1 MIKRLQKRFIA
12 ISASVICAVFALIF
26 IIAYTVNASSV
37 NRTLDSLTDMLSEND
52 GRFPEISD
60 NAPPMNPFPGGAN
73 SPDFFNKETPFS
85 TRFFTVWFNDKDEIV
100 ATNTMS
106 ISSVTE
112 EEAEEYAKDVVKHGE
127 ERGWKGDYRYK
138 IYDTKAGYSVVF
150 VDGSMYRG
158 MTNSFIYTI
167 GLILIATATVVLLL
181 IVLISKRAMKPIAE
195 SYEKQKQFI
204 TDANHELKTPLTLI
218 MTNLDILESQIGENE
233 WVDGIRLKGAQMT
246 DLVGQLVTLSRM
258 DEDEQVMSAS
268 RMALSECVLDS
279 VAEFLPLAEA
289 AGKRMESDIQADIS
303 YMGNEES
310 IRRVIAIL
318 LDNAVKYCDK
328 DGDIR
333 VTLKQR
339 RQIVLTVE
347 NTYSAVC
354 GVELGRLFDR
364 FYRSDKARTFGS
376 GFGVG
381 LSIAQSIVKKHRGD
395 IIAYKKDDTHIG
407 FKVTLKP

>member
-85 TRFFTVWFNDKDEIV
+85 TRFFTVWFNDQDEIV

-112 EEAEEYAKDVVKHGE
+112 EEAEEYAKDVVKHE
-127 ERGWKGDYRYK
+127 EKRGWKGDYRYK

-158 MTNSFIYTI
+158 MSNSFIYTI
-167 GLILIATATVVLLL
+167 GLILIVTATVVLLL

-195 SYEKQKQFI
+195 GYEKQKQFI

-218 MTNLDILESQIGENE
+218 LANAEIAEDELGESEWLDDIRSEGLRMTELIN
-233 WVDGIRLKGAQMT
+233 RLIE
-246 DLVGQLVTLSRM
+246 LSRM
-258 DEDEQVMSAS
+258 DEEGHSISITEVKLGELAFNT
-268 RMALSECVLDS
+268 A
-279 VAEFLPLAEA
+279 AEFEPLANDK
-289 AGKRMESDIQADIS
+289 GKPLSVSVDRSIEYRGDETLLRRL
-303 YMGNEES
+303 MG
-310 IRRVIAIL
+310 IL
-318 LDNAVKYCDK
+318 LDNAIKYCDN
-328 DGDIR
+328 GGEISL
-333 VTLKQR
+333 TL
-339 RQIVLTVE
+339 RQGRKIVLTVE
-347 NTYSAVC
+347 NTYADVNKI
-354 GVELGRLFDR
+354 ELDRLFDR
-364 FYRSDKARTFGS
+364 FYRADKARTFTG
-376 GFGVG
+376 GYGVG
-381 LSIAQSIVKKHRGD
+381 LSMAKSIVEKHKGE
-395 IIAYKKDDTHIG
+395 IEAYKSDRDRIG
-407 FKVTLKP
+407 FKVTL

>member
-1 MIKRLQKRFIA
+1 MIKRLQKRFIV
-12 ISASVICAVFALIF
+12 ISTIVICTVFALIF
-26 IIAYTVNASSV
+26 IIAYTVNISSV

-52 GRFPEISD
+52 GIFPDFSDSKPPITQFPNGISP
-60 NAPPMNPFPGGAN
+60 N
-73 SPDFFNKETPFS
+73 FFNKETPFS
-85 TRFFTVWFNDKDEIV
+85 TRFFTVWFDNKDEIIS
-100 ATNTMS
+100 TNIKS

-112 EEAEEYAKDVVKHGE
+112 KEAEEYAEDVVKHNE

-167 GLILIATATVVLLL
+167 GLILIATAAVVLLL

-195 SYEKQKQFI
+195 GYEKQKQFI

-233 WVDGIRLKGAQMT
+233 WVDGIRLKGTQMT
-246 DLVGQLVTLSRM
+246 DLVGQLVNLSHM
-258 DEDEQVMSAS
+258 DEDERVMSIS
-268 RMALSECVLDS
+268 KIALSECVLDS
-279 VAEFLPLAEA
+279 VAEFLPLAEEN
-289 AGKRMESDIQADIS
+289 GKRMESDIQSNIS

-318 LDNAVKYCDK
+318 LDNAVKYCDNGGEIK
-328 DGDIR
+328 
-333 VTLKQR
+333 VALKQK
-339 RQIVLTVE
+339 RQIILTIE
-347 NTYSAVC
+347 NTYSAVG
-354 GVELGRLFDR
+354 GVEFDKLFDR

-381 LSIAQSIVKKHRGD
+381 LSIAQSIIKKHRGD
-395 IIAYKKDDTHIG
+395 IIAYKKDATHIG

>member
-85 TRFFTVWFNDKDEIV
+85 TRFFTVWFNDQDEIV

-112 EEAEEYAKDVVKHGE
+112 EEAEEYAKDVVKHE
-127 ERGWKGDYRYK
+127 EKRGWKGDYRYK

-158 MTNSFIYTI
+158 MSNSFIYTI
-167 GLILIATATVVLLL
+167 GLILIVTATVVLLL

-195 SYEKQKQFI
+195 GYEKQKQFI

-258 DEDEQVMSAS
+258 DEDEQVMSSS
-268 RMALSECVLDS
+268 RMALCECVLDL
-279 VAEFLPLAEA
+279 VAEFLPLAKA
-289 AGKRMESDIQADIS
+289 VGKRMESDIQTDIS
-303 YMGNEES
+303 YIGNEES

-318 LDNAVKYCDK
+318 LDNAVKYCDN

-339 RQIVLTVE
+339 RQIVLTIE
-347 NTYSAVC
+347 NTYSAVG
-354 GVELGRLFDR
+354 GVELDRLFDR
-364 FYRSDKARTFGS
+364 FYRSDKARTFGG

-381 LSIAQSIVKKHRGD
+381 LSIAQSIVNKNRGD
-395 IIAYKKDDTHIG
+395 ITAYKKDTAHIG